1 MEDIQVQYAIEL
13 LDIKQK
19 IEQDNIKYDKRI
31 NEMTDNS
38 DLVIKNITEQIR
50 NLQSEKYTKITGDG
64 IGENE
69 NSTETDKYKCNNCTY
84 KPNWETYHKNHKKKY
99 TKRKRK

>member
-31 NEMTDNS
+31 NEMTNKS
-38 DLVIKNITEQIR
+38 DFVIKNNT
-50 NLQSEKYTKITGDG
+50 
-64 IGENE
+64 
-69 NSTETDKYKCNNCTY
+69 
-84 KPNWETYHKNHKKKY
+84 
-99 TKRKRK
+99 